1 MRLVKAIAAFL
12 RVWFNTG
19 SCTHARVDVTKG
31 SAYCPDCGYHVK
43 VVWNMLVCRRCSA
56 KRLPKPSIFGP
67 IQPQELFCK
76 HCGYDR
82 VQHVQKDH
90 IQPYELPFA
99 ISELY
104 TDFGS
109 QPGGDPHAP
118 AYRPGGTMPAHGYVP
133 YVRQS
138 LYHNRWR
145 MPASVRK
152 AQGTTAMPGQVV
164 GHRQVFHGSR
174 RAYEQHKHHWQPQ
187 THAWHQNGGKD
198 YRASDTYMSVPNPVS
213 TGQAGNPWKA
223 PAQEAPPKQLGTSNN
238 PSLSSASS

>member
-1 MRLVKAIAAFL
+1 M
-12 RVWFNTG
+12 
-19 SCTHARVDVTKG
+19 
-31 SAYCPDCGYHVK
+31 
-43 VVWNMLVCRRCSA
+43 
-56 KRLPKPSIFGP
+56 PKPSIFGP

-152 AQGTTAMPGQVV
+152 AQGTTAMPGQWSDTARCFMAAD
-164 GHRQVFHGSR
+164 GPTNSTSTISSP
-174 RAYEQHKHHWQPQ
+174 KP
-187 THAWHQNGGKD
+187 HAWHPERWQ
-198 YRASDTYMSVPNPVS
+198 RLPRFTYMSVPNPVS
-213 TGQAGNPWKA
+213 TGQADNPWKA